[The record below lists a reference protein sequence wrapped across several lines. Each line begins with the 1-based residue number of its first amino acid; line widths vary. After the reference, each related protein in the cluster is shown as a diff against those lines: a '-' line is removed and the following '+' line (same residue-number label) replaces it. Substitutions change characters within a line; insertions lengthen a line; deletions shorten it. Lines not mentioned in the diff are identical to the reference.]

1 VTLVLTEH
9 AVARL
14 RRIFA
19 HIAVDLPENAD
30 AVVERIIARAERI
43 AARAEPRAHYDLDI
57 YEVRKPPYRIL
68 YRVEGEVVQVLTI
81 MHEHELLPDE
91 IPMPGDD

>member
-1 VTLVLTEH
+1 VTVVFTEH
-9 AVARL
+9 AVSRL
-14 RRIFA
+14 RQIFA

-43 AARAEPRAHYDLDI
+43 DTAGQPQAHYDVDV
-57 YEVRKPPYRIL
+57 YEVRQPPYRIL
-68 YRVEGEVVQVLTI
+68 YRVEGDVVQVLTI

-91 IPMPGDD
+91 IPIPGGG